1 MTATIRLP
9 YKGNRDGFYVLYQ
22 IQDWFQKHPLSP
34 GMSGIVPVIS
44 VSALLPKKQNPV
56 SCKPKTKLLYFA
68 VFILRSIPSRICRDK
83 SVNGTD
89 KGSCGQKYLQ
99 DPDFYYK
106 SKRTPLSESPFASS
120 WQEY

>member
-1 MTATIRLP
+1 MGIL
-9 YKGNRDGFYVLYQ
+9 GFLTSVLYL
-22 IQDWFQKHPLSP
+22 IIACRIYRYSFDNA
-34 GMSGIVPVIS
+34 IYIS
-44 VSALLPKKQNPV
+44 VFSIIGGLIGA
-56 SCKPKTKLLYFA
+56 KLLYFA